1 MRLPVQLYRRKP
13 DTHKGDYGYVL
24 ILGGSRGLTGAVCL
38 ATQAC
43 LRIGAGLVKVGVPF
57 SLNNIFETKL
67 TEAITLPLKEI
78 KGNLSVSA
86 FEQIKSILSKIDVVA
101 LGCGVGLYPST
112 KKLMLKIIKEIDK
125 PLIVDADAINAL
137 AENLEVL
144 KKRKSKNLILTPH
157 LKEFSRLIKIDIEEI
172 KKKRKFLVKEFA
184 FKYNLILVL
193 KGYRTLVSDGKE
205 FFENKSGNPGMA
217 TAGSGDVLT
226 GMIAGLVAQGIS
238 CFAAAKWGV
247 YLHGLSGDLAAKEK
261 TQMCLIASD
270 IIEYLPK
277 AIKFCYK

>member
-1 MRLPVQLYRRKP
+1 MRLPVQLYRRKS
-13 DTHKGDYGYVL
+13 DTHKGDYGYVF

-38 ATQAC
+38 AAQAC

-67 TEAITLPLKEI
+67 TEAITLLLKEI

-86 FEQIKSILSKIDVVA
+86 FEQIKGILSKIDVVA

-157 LKEFSRLIKIDIEEI
+157 LKEFSRLIKVDIEEI

-193 KGYRTLVSDGKE
+193 KGYRTLV
-205 FFENKSGNPGMA
+205 
-217 TAGSGDVLT
+217 
-226 GMIAGLVAQGIS
+226 
-238 CFAAAKWGV
+238 
-247 YLHGLSGDLAAKEK
+247 
-261 TQMCLIASD
+261 
-270 IIEYLPK
+270 
-277 AIKFCYK
+277 

>member
-1 MRLPVQLYRRKP
+1 MRLPVQLYRRKS
-13 DTHKGDYGYVL
+13 DTHKGDYGYVF

-38 ATQAC
+38 AAQAC

-57 SLNNIFETKL
+57 SLNNILETKL
-67 TEAITLPLKEI
+67 TEAITLLLKEI

-86 FEQIKSILSKIDVVA
+86 FEQIKGILSKIDVVA

-157 LKEFSRLIKIDIEEI
+157 LKEFSRLIKVDIEEI

-205 FFENKSGNPGMA
+205 FFENKTGNPGMA

-238 CFAAAKWGV
+238 CFEAAKWGV

-270 IIEYLPK
+270 IIECLPK

>member
-1 MRLPVQLYRRKP
+1 LYRRKS
-13 DTHKGDYGYVL
+13 DTHKGDYGYVF

-38 ATQAC
+38 AAQAC

-67 TEAITLPLKEI
+67 TEAITLLLKEI

-86 FEQIKSILSKIDVVA
+86 FEQIKGILSKIDVVA

-157 LKEFSRLIKIDIEEI
+157 LKEFSRLIKVDIEEI

-205 FFENKSGNPGMA
+205 FFENKTGNPGMA

-238 CFAAAKWGV
+238 CFEAAKWGV

-270 IIEYLPK
+270 IIECLPK